1 LPVVVVAG
9 VVQLAAEWV
18 RQAWAVPP
26 LAAERRRY
34 ASEAVPRPVRWAADR
49 RDQTTRQAM
58 ERLERAS
65 QVGIP
70 AAAAEMAPMR
80 HRG

>member
-1 LPVVVVAG
+1 MPLVAAAG

-18 RQAWAVPP
+18 QQAWAVPP
-26 LAAERRRY
+26 LAAERRRD
-34 ASEAVPRPVRWAADR
+34 ALEVVPRPVRWAADR
-49 RDQTTRQAM
+49 RDQTIQQAM

-65 QVGIP
+65 QVGMP